1 MIDDKKHQYTNNLK
15 LNAETNF

>member
-1 MIDDKKHQYTNNLK
+1 MIDDKKHQYTKNLK